1 MGTIKEEKKA
11 EWNYRI
17 VKRWN
22 CYMPQ
27 RKWLFWWKDMQYI
40 PCEYEYAKAIILK
53 EKWEEEVVEYM

>member
-1 MGTIKEEKKA
+1 MGKRKEKA

-27 RKWLFWWKDMQYI
+27 RKWLLGWKDMQYI